1 MADIPDDELEAT
13 RNALAPTLDA
23 TAAVL
28 PWLAKTRAP
37 RFDKKLNTRW
47 IEASQRLAAAWSERH
62 TNPDA
67 EIRPPLFALYSIA
80 LETGDAD
87 CLTFGEALAEAADQL
102 ENGET
107 PHLVAALSAAIESLV
122 EAEGLEH
129 PTFPERA
136 QHFAN
141 RLANVA
147 RLTPATAVR
156 SPTIDRLFVDEATE
170 HIEQMR
176 YALAVLPPDAYAL
189 KNEAESLRLHAEQL
203 ELWGIVRASKE
214 FSATLNAQLDHLD
227 QLEVQD
233 ELSNQIEALASL
245 IAAVLDY

>member
-1 MADIPDDELEAT
+1 MADIPDGELEAT

-37 RFDKKLNTRW
+37 RFDKKLNMRW
-47 IEASQRLAAAWSERH
+47 VEASQRLAAAWSERH
-62 TNPDA
+62 THPEM
-67 EIRPPLFALYSIA
+67 EIRAPLFALYSIA

-87 CLTFGEALAEAADQL
+87 CLALGEALAEAADQL
-102 ENGET
+102 ENAET
-107 PHLVAALSAAIESLV
+107 PHLVAALSAAIESLI

-136 QHFAN
+136 RHFAS

-147 RLTPATAVR
+147 RLTPAKAVR

-189 KNEAESLRLHAEQL
+189 KNEAENLRLHAEQL
-203 ELWGIVRASKE
+203 ELWGIVRAAKE
-214 FSATLNAQLDHLD
+214 LSATLKAELDQLD

-233 ELSNQIEALASL
+233 QLSDQIEALASL
-245 IAAVLDY
+245 IGSVLDY